1 MAGGRLH
8 WNNVAAPDFSAGFS
22 GLRTASDLF
31 NKSIDNGVAA
41 VNNYINAKEES
52 AARDLQAQIV
62 EAGLN
67 NDREKMA
74 ALMTD
79 PILKRVSTDKAKQA
93 AQLGFNMLNDREK
106 LDIARRESAMRNQ
119 LSARTLQEKQWD
131 DQANA
136 LLYRYQQL
144 GTINPIADKEIIAN
158 LLKGVSPQVAMRF
171 NKLFTAAYGSPSFG
185 PGSEKTYGGL
195 ESNVEVSLLDEFR
208 NNQTIAQSAKESAE
222 TNIRKVEKATGLLG
236 QQYFDNKEELAKY
249 GTFTEKVAAVAK
261 KLNADPDVLQEE
273 VKYLMNY
280 AKQHGKVLDEEQA
293 LAVIDSTKDY
303 KIGGYIYNFLPGGKT
318 GLGKS
323 ATYDQRSAEELS
335 LNVSDATA
343 EIARTN
349 IKNAYSA
356 RDAIVQEQTAMQ
368 EAWQRYV
375 NFINVTGGEKNMDK
389 NQRNT
394 ADALLK
400 QYQKHFAKL
409 QSYSKSSSDAVEAQD
424 KAALQR
430 QLDQIK
436 KNQEMLRRELEKTS
450 NS

>member
-41 VNNYINAKEES
+41 VNSYINAKEES

-67 NDREKMA
+67 NDREAMA
-74 ALMTD
+74 ALMTN
-79 PILKRVSTDKAKQA
+79 PLLKRVSTDKAKQA

-195 ESNVEVSLLDEFR
+195 EPDVETELLEEFR
-208 NNQTIAQSAKESAE
+208 KNQTTAQLAKESAE
-222 TNIRKVEKATGLLG
+222 SNIRTVEKSTGLLG

-280 AKQHGKVLDEEQA
+280 AKQHKKTLDEEQA
-293 LAVIDSTKDY
+293 LAIIDSTKDY
-303 KIGGYIYNFLPGGKT
+303 KIGGYIYNFLSGGKT
-318 GLGKS
+318 GLGGK

-335 LNVSDATA
+335 LSVSDSTA
-343 EIARTN
+343 ETARTN
-349 IKNAYSA
+349 IKNAYVA
-356 RDAIVQEQTAMQ
+356 RDIIIQKQIAMQ

-375 NFINVTGGEKNMDK
+375 DFMRVSGGKQNMDK
-389 NQRNT
+389 NRLNT
-394 ADALLK
+394 AEALLK
-400 QYQKHFAKL
+400 QYRKHFNELNSYAKAS
-409 QSYSKSSSDAVEAQD
+409 QDAVEAQD

-430 QLDQIK
+430 QLDQMK
-436 KNQEMLRRELEKTS
+436 KNQEMLRRELEKAS